1 MLTCGISLRYFYLL
15 MTCYGI
21 ARHSC
26 STGFMSPIE
35 ATRKRNLTA
44 LTRELGATVVAELE
58 NPKTFEIM
66 LNPDG
71 RLWVKR
77 VGESMRPVGE
87 MSSIAAISMLNTV
100 ASMLDVSITAENPIL
115 EAELPLDGSRLQGLI
130 PPVVTRPTF
139 TIRKKAVAI
148 FTLTDYVESGIL
160 SEGHCVVIRRAVRD
174 RRNILIVGGTGSGK
188 TTLCNAI
195 VHEIVEAN
203 PDHRIVLIEDTAEIQ
218 CSAENA
224 VILHTS
230 KTVDLR
236 QLLRATLRLFPTRI
250 LVGEV
255 RDGAALDL
263 LKAWNT
269 GHPGGLATIHA
280 DSAAGGLVR
289 MEQLISEVSAHQ
301 MPHVV
306 ADAINLV
313 VFITQVPASES
324 PAERKV
330 TQVMEVT
337 GYENNRYILKSL

>member
-1 MLTCGISLRYFYLL
+1 
-15 MTCYGI
+15 
-21 ARHSC
+21 
-26 STGFMSPIE
+26 MSPTE
-35 ATRKRNLTA
+35 LTKKRNLKA
-44 LTRELGATVVAELE
+44 LTRELGPAIVAELE

-71 RLWVKR
+71 KLWVKR
-77 VGESMRPVGE
+77 QGEPMQPVGE
-87 MSSIAAISMLNTV
+87 MGEVAATSMLNTV

-130 PPVVTRPTF
+130 PPVVARPTF
-139 TIRKKAVAI
+139 TIRKKAVAV
-148 FTLTDYVESGIL
+148 FTLDDYVATGIL
-160 SEGHCVVIRRAVRD
+160 SKEYREAIREAVKA
-174 RRNILIVGGTGSGK
+174 RRNILVVGGTGSGK

-195 VHEIVEAN
+195 VHEIVDAT

-218 CSAENA
+218 CAAKNTA
-224 VILHTS
+224 VLHTS

-236 QLLRATLRLFPTRI
+236 QLLRATMRLFPTRI

-280 DSAAGGLVR
+280 DSAAGGLIR
-289 MEQLISEVSAHQ
+289 LEQLIAEVAVHQ
-301 MPHVV
+301 MPHVI
-306 ADAINLV
+306 AEAINLI
-313 VFITQVPASES
+313 VFITQVPASEC

-330 TQVMEVT
+330 TQMVEVS
-337 GYENNRYILKSL
+337 GYDNGKYILRNL